1 MERIAFSTREALA
14 ARHSITED
22 ARYRSEERSLFYT
35 VRKCSQSYGIDTLE
49 CVAFCRAVSHNTR
62 ELRYFSNPATVLL
75 AVKFHNE

>member
-35 VRKCSQSYGIDTLE
+35 VCKCSQSYGIDTLE
-49 CVAFCRAVSHNTR
+49 CVAFCRTIGHDAR
-62 ELRYFSNPATVLL
+62 ELRDFSNPTAVLL
-75 AVKFHNE
+75 ALKFNDE